1 MYIISEFIN
10 ISYFNAKIA
19 KPLTTE
25 THNFYLCKNLGS
37 KVMKTSKLILLSLI
51 CMLAI
56 QPASAQSR
64 SERRARIEREVKKAV
79 DSKQYKINVNHMLP
93 MKGSSRSLTSN
104 YSVEIRNDSVFSYLP
119 YFGEAYNIPYGGG
132 KGLIFNAP
140 ISQYQTKHLKKGKY
154 KLTSKSIMKKTNTD
168 TALPF
173 TPTAPPAFTFSPR
186 TVKPF
191 RSRETWISKN
201 RQETENK

>member
-1 MYIISEFIN
+1 
-10 ISYFNAKIA
+10 
-19 KPLTTE
+19 
-25 THNFYLCKNLGS
+25 
-37 KVMKTSKLILLSLI
+37 MKTSKLILLSLI

-140 ISQYQTKHLKKGKY
+140 ISQYQTKHLKKGKVQIDFKVNNEEDKY
-154 KLTSKSIMKKTNTD
+154 GYSLTIYPNGSTSIHIQ
-168 TALPF
+168 
-173 TPTAPPAFTFSPR
+173 PT
-186 TVKPF
+186 
-191 RSRETWISKN
+191 N
-201 RQETENK
+201 RQAISFTGDMDISL